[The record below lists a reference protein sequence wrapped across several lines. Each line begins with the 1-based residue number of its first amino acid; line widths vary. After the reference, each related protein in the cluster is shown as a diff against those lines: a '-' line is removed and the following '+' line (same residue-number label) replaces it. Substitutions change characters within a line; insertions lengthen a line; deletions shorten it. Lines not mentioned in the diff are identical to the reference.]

1 MGIVLGRSPL
11 VSAFLAHTHLGN
23 AVSDIGIKE
32 RQLGQITILD
42 TDGQV
47 RIALRFGGS
56 SVPLSKAIDSLLEKG
71 KTQILLNLER
81 VASINAKDLGE
92 IVSTYVVVNKS
103 GGQFKLFNLRPLV
116 RELMMTTKLLTVF
129 DVYESESQAC
139 ESFRNGALASGS
151 QSAVAGL
158 RADT

>member
-1 MGIVLGRSPL
+1 MP
-11 VSAFLAHTHLGN
+11 FLAVRDLGN

-32 RQLGQITILD
+32 RLVGHITILD

-56 SVPLSKAIDSLLEKG
+56 SVPISKAVDSLLERG

-81 VASINAKDLGE
+81 VASINARDLGE
-92 IVSTYVVVNKS
+92 IVSTYVVVNKA

-116 RELMMTTKLLTVF
+116 R
-129 DVYESESQAC
+129 
-139 ESFRNGALASGS
+139 
-151 QSAVAGL
+151 
-158 RADT
+158 

>member
-1 MGIVLGRSPL
+1 M
-11 VSAFLAHTHLGN
+11 
-23 AVSDIGIKE
+23 SDIGIKE
-32 RQLGQITILD
+32 RQVGQITILD

-56 SVPLSKAIDSLLEKG
+56 SVPLSKAVDSLLDKG

-81 VASINAKDLGE
+81 VASINARGLGE

-129 DVYESESQAC
+129 DVYESESQAV
-139 ESFRNGALASGS
+139 ESFRDHALASGF

-158 RADT
+158 GTDT